1 MAGGGLPRDDSR
13 TAAGALRAPSSRF
26 PARGGGGSRRVT
38 GTEMG
43 QKPREQNATNVV
55 ERDENCRDF
64 KGGAIRRLVRDEGVA
79 GSNPATPT
87 KYPLATLNPT
97 NFETSCTKP
106 TQTRVADGCT
116 LRPRWR
122 GYCGSPRAVTAPTT
136 MLPQAA
142 IPIAANEYAFTSQL
156 RPAPRASCARRRC
169 ATSPWPR

>member
-13 TAAGALRAPSSRF
+13 TAAGPLRAPSSRF

-79 GSNPATPT
+79 GFRDSAGSAAVRAARWRKFRRGSFMLNLPSHHSITSSEHDEVASPHGSSLVEETTLPHRSQDAWRIYHQKTLDRCASTATPM
-87 KYPLATLNPT
+87 PE
-97 NFETSCTKP
+97 FC
-106 TQTRVADGCT
+106 
-116 LRPRWR
+116 
-122 GYCGSPRAVTAPTT
+122 
-136 MLPQAA
+136 
-142 IPIAANEYAFTSQL
+142 
-156 RPAPRASCARRRC
+156 RRDHIGF
-169 ATSPWPR
+169 S